1 MTRQKKELFK
11 KLEEIDFTIRMNE
24 CFGCSPSERFYDEM
38 EERRREIY
46 QKLAKLTGFDNVE
59 DYLYG
64 SKSPLF
70 QY

>member
-11 KLEEIDFTIRMNE
+11 KLEEIDFTIQMNE

-38 EERRREIY
+38 EDRRREIY
-46 QKLAKLTGFDNVE
+46 QKLAELTGFDSVE
-59 DYLYG
+59 AYLHRYDY
-64 SKSPLF
+64 PLF